1 MSQKQPIE
9 LPRVH
14 GKKWL
19 SANLPRGQQRW
30 TLGKPSEADDEY
42 QQQALQDALQYAAQN
57 GKWHWPKRQIYFV
70 TDPHAD
76 AEAFVESLVASGGVK
91 KTGPKAED
99 FKLSHQGKKALFIIG
114 GDCLDKGPS
123 NLQLLAVIKL
133 LLDKTD
139 RVRVLAGNHDMRL
152 LMGLRSLQLPAD
164 PRTDHFFVRM
174 SPKVVPLLKE
184 VYERYL
190 HDGEAL
196 KTTPNTKEC
205 RRQLYPPR
213 SWFEDF
219 PPHADWVMPQ
229 QTIERETG
237 KMQRKMQRFESVCG
251 NAGLTLRM
259 AYAAAMK
266 CKQLFMEPDGE
277 FYWFFSSMR
286 LAYKTGS
293 LLFIHAGVDDR
304 VTAMIEQRGV
314 RHINQLYRHQ
324 VKNDLFEFYYGP
336 IANSL
341 RTKYRP
347 TDMPL
352 SESGVNHLH
361 QKGIKAII
369 HGHRNRCSGQRLMLR
384 QGLLHVEC
392 DTTMDSNSRNKEGLK
407 GRGAGVTII
416 RPEGQILGICSDY
429 HSTKVF
435 TP

>member
-1 MSQKQPIE
+1 MSQKKPIE

-19 SANLPRGQQRW
+19 KAKLPQGQQAW
-30 TLGKPSEADDEY
+30 TLGRPSEADDEY
-42 QQQALQDALQYAAQN
+42 QQQALQDALLCATQN
-57 GKWHWPKRQIYFV
+57 GKWHWPKRQIYFI

-76 AEAFVESLVASGGVK
+76 ADAFVESLVASGGVK
-91 KTGPKAED
+91 KTGPKAEH
-99 FKLSHQGKKALFIIG
+99 FKLSRRGEQGLFIIG

-123 NLQLLAVIKL
+123 NLRLLAVIRL

-139 RVRVLAGNHDMRL
+139 RVRLLAGNHDMRL

-190 HDGEAL
+190 QDGEAL
-196 KTTPNTKEC
+196 KNSPHTKEC
-205 RRQLYPPR
+205 RRQLYPSS

-219 PPHADWVMPQ
+219 PPHAEWVMPQ

-237 KMQRKMQRFESVCG
+237 KLQRKMQRFETVCG

-259 AYAAAMK
+259 AHAAAMK

-286 LAYKTGS
+286 LAYKAGS

-314 RHINQLYRHQ
+314 RHINHLYRHQ

-352 SESGVNHLH
+352 SEIGVDHLH
-361 QKGIKAII
+361 QNGIKMVI
-369 HGHRNRCSGQRLMLR
+369 HGHRNRRTGQRLMLR
-384 QGLLHVEC
+384 KGLLHVEC
-392 DTTMDSNSRNKEGLK
+392 DTTMDSNSRNKEGLR